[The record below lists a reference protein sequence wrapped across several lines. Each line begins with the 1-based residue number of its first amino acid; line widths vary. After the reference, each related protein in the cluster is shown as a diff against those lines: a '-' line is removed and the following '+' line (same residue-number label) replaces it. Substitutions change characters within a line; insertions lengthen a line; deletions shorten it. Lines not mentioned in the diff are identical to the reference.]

1 MQFRIYLNKSILKLI
16 FFIFLN
22 IFIIGNVFSIENKII
37 LKIESE
43 IITTIDIEN
52 EKNYLRTL
60 NPNIRNIDEE
70 RLNLI
75 SKNSLI
81 REKIKQNE
89 ILKYTD
95 KIQLEEKFLNELVE
109 QRYSRLNL
117 NNKHQFLNYIKQ
129 SNIDIKTIEKKLSIE
144 ALWNQLI
151 YQKFSNKIKIDQN
164 KLREEIKVKFSKEEK
179 NYLLSEILFNI
190 DNKNNLK
197 KKYTE
202 IIAHIKN
209 ENFESA
215 ALIHSVS
222 DSSGLGGKLGWIKES
237 SLNETINS
245 ELSYLKKDDIS
256 KPIFTP
262 NGYLILK
269 IDEIKYIKK
278 EYDEINELNELIKLK
293 TNQQLNQ
300 QSIIYFNKIKKN
312 TNINEL

>member
-1 MQFRIYLNKSILKLI
+1 MRLLLISII
-16 FFIFLN
+16 
-22 IFIIGNVFSIENKII
+22 IFIPLKNVIALENKII
-37 LKIESE
+37 TKIENE

-52 EKNYLRTL
+52 EKNYLKAL
-60 NPNIRNIDEE
+60 NPNIRNIDEDK
-70 RLNLI
+70 LNLI

-81 REKIKQNE
+81 REKIKENE

-95 KIQLEEKFLNELVE
+95 KIKLDEKFLNGIIK
-109 QRYSRLNL
+109 QRYSRLKL
-117 NNKHQFLNYIKQ
+117 NNRDQFLNYIKKY
-129 SNIDIKTIEKKLSIE
+129 NIDIKTIEKKLSIE
-144 ALWNQLI
+144 AIWNQLI

-164 KLREEIKVKFSKEEK
+164 KLREDIKKKFSKQEK
-179 NYLLSEILFNI
+179 NFLLSEILFNI
-190 DNKNNLK
+190 KNKNNLK

-202 IIAHIKN
+202 IIEDINK

-215 ALIHSVS
+215 ALIHSIS
-222 DSSGLGGKLGWIKES
+222 DSSNLGGKLGWIKES

-245 ELSYLKKDDIS
+245 ELSNLKKGDIS

-269 IDEIKYIKK
+269 IDEIEYVKK
-278 EYDEINELNELIKLK
+278 KYDEKNELNELIRLK

-312 TNINEL
+312 TSINEL

>member
-1 MQFRIYLNKSILKLI
+1 MRLLLISIIIFVPLKIVIAL
-16 FFIFLN
+16 
-22 IFIIGNVFSIENKII
+22 ENKII
-37 LKIESE
+37 TKIENE

-52 EKNYLRTL
+52 EKNYLKAL
-60 NPNIRNIDEE
+60 NPNIRNIDEDK
-70 RLNLI
+70 LNLI

-81 REKIKQNE
+81 REKIKENE

-95 KIQLEEKFLNELVE
+95 KIKLDEKFLNGIIE
-109 QRYSRLNL
+109 QRYSRLKL
-117 NNKHQFLNYIKQ
+117 NNRDQFLNYIKKY
-129 SNIDIKTIEKKLSIE
+129 NIDIKTIEKKLSIE
-144 ALWNQLI
+144 AIWNQLI

-164 KLREEIKVKFSKEEK
+164 KLREDIKKKFSKQEK
-179 NYLLSEILFNI
+179 NFLLSEILFNI
-190 DNKNNLK
+190 KNKNNLK

-202 IIAHIKN
+202 IIEDINK

-215 ALIHSVS
+215 ALIHSIS
-222 DSSGLGGKLGWIKES
+222 DSSNLGGKLGWIKES

-245 ELSYLKKDDIS
+245 ELSNLKKGDIS

-269 IDEIKYIKK
+269 IDEIEYVKK
-278 EYDEINELNELIKLK
+278 KYDEKSELNELIRLK

-312 TNINEL
+312 TSINEL